1 MVMRIRELRRAAG
14 MNQKQ
19 LADNMGV
26 TQNTVSNWETEVCL
40 PRARQLPELARQQRI
55 FCCLRLFDCTIDELF
70 CEYHTA

>member
-40 PRARQLPELARQQRI
+40 PRARQLPELAK
-55 FCCLRLFDCTIDELF
+55 LFDCTIDELF

>member
-1 MVMRIRELRRAAG
+1 MVMRIRELRHAAG

-26 TQNTVSNWETEVCL
+26 TQNAVSNWETEVSL
-40 PRARQLPELARQQRI
+40 PRARQLPELAK
-55 FCCLRLFDCTIDELF
+55 LFDCTIDELF